1 MFVVPKVKFGD
12 VVKEVKNKIDR
23 NNNPYE
29 YYVAGDHMDSEDL
42 TIHRRG
48 CFATDDVG
56 PAFIREF
63 RKGQVLY
70 GSRRTYLKKVA
81 VADFDGVTA
90 NTTFVLETKDQN
102 VLLQELLP
110 FIMLTDNFT
119 KWSIGKSK
127 GSTNPY
133 ILFSDLAD
141 YEFDL
146 PPIEEQRKLATVLWK
161 MFRLKEG
168 YVELQHQSDQLVQ
181 SQFIEMF
188 GDQKTNPLNLPVSTL
203 GNTCTFYTGTGFPN
217 EYQGNTTAPY
227 PFYKVG
233 DISRN
238 VQNGYKYL
246 FDCENY
252 VDFQIIELIRG
263 AIIPEG
269 TVVFAKIG
277 EALRLNR
284 RAITSQEC
292 LVDNNA
298 MGIKP
303 NEEILNIEYFFY
315 FMKMLDMSDYSA
327 STTLPSVRK
336 STLEAVSILVPKIET
351 QKTFAS
357 FVQQFDKSKFVLQ
370 ETLKYDKISY
380 FSMIKSA

>member
-146 PPIEEQRKLATVLWK
+146 PTIEEQRKLATVLWK

-188 GDQKTNPLNLPVSTL
+188 GNPNDTQTEFVVTDALEIRDDLRKPLNDGVRSTMYEGTLYPYYGANGKVDEINQYLMDCDAICLAEDCGSYGAGEPSSYIVSGKVWVNNHAHILIPKTNCNIR
-203 GNTCTFYTGTGFPN
+203 FAN
-217 EYQGNTTAPY
+217 EYFRLLDITQYISGTTRAKLTQGQLKILPMMI
-227 PFYKVG
+227 P
-233 DISRN
+233 DIEK
-238 VQNGYKYL
+238 QEAFCAL
-246 FDCENY
+246 
-252 VDFQIIELIRG
+252 IE
-263 AIIPEG
+263 
-269 TVVFAKIG
+269 
-277 EALRLNR
+277 
-284 RAITSQEC
+284 
-292 LVDNNA
+292 
-298 MGIKP
+298 
-303 NEEILNIEYFFY
+303 
-315 FMKMLDMSDYSA
+315 
-327 STTLPSVRK
+327 
-336 STLEAVSILVPKIET
+336 
-351 QKTFAS
+351 
-357 FVQQFDKSKFVLQ
+357 QFDKSKSLRKLTVQ
-370 ETLKYDKISY
+370 NQVRGGVRC
-380 FSMIKSA
+380 A

>member
-146 PPIEEQRKLATVLWK
+146 PTIEEQRKLATVLWK

-188 GDQKTNPLNLPVSTL
+188 GDPIANPKGWNTKPLSQVAPEKSATPLTQDSVWLLNLDMIESNTGNIISKVVVPQSEIGSSTYPFDSSMVLYSKLRPYLNKVVVPEESGYATTELVGFTPDSTL
-203 GNTCTFYTGTGFPN
+203 LNKYFLAYLLRSNEFVAYTVALSGGTRMPRTPMTELRKFACILP
-217 EYQGNTTAPY
+217 P
-227 PFYKVG
+227 
-233 DISRN
+233 
-238 VQNGYKYL
+238 
-246 FDCENY
+246 
-252 VDFQIIELIRG
+252 IEM
-263 AIIPEG
+263 
-269 TVVFAKIG
+269 
-277 EALRLNR
+277 
-284 RAITSQEC
+284 QER
-292 LVDNNA
+292 
-298 MGIKP
+298 
-303 NEEILNIEYFFY
+303 F
-315 FMKMLDMSDYSA
+315 
-327 STTLPSVRK
+327 
-336 STLEAVSILVPKIET
+336 VSLTE
-351 QKTFAS
+351 
-357 FVQQFDKSKFVLQ
+357 QFDKSKSLRELTVQ
-370 ETLKYDKISY
+370 NQV
-380 FSMIKSA
+380 MGGVRCA

>member
-1 MFVVPKVKFGD
+1 MFVVLKVKFGD

-188 GDQKTNPLNLPVSTL
+188 RECPKCDLSRLSVIDMGSSPDSKTYNEEGKGLP
-203 GNTCTFYTGTGFPN
+203 F
-217 EYQGNTTAPY
+217 YQGKTEFGEMIIGDAVMYCSAPVKIAQANDVLMSVRA
-227 PFYKVG
+227 PVG
-233 DISRN
+233 TVNLAKEECCIGRGLASIRAIDGKSEALFLFFALRIMEKEIEAMGVGSTFKAIN
-238 VQNGYKYL
+238 KNALFSVQ
-246 FDCENY
+246 
-252 VDFQIIELIRG
+252 
-263 AIIPEG
+263 IPE
-269 TVVFAKIG
+269 ASL
-277 EALRLNR
+277 EL
-284 RAITSQEC
+284 Q
-292 LVDNNA
+292 
-298 MGIKP
+298 
-303 NEEILNIEYFFY
+303 
-315 FMKMLDMSDYSA
+315 SA
-327 STTLPSVRK
+327 
-336 STLEAVSILVPKIET
+336 
-351 QKTFAS
+351 
-357 FVQQFDKSKFVLQ
+357 FVLLAQQFDKSKFVLQ
-370 ETLKYDKISY
+370 EILKYDKISY